1 MPKMTRIPGLL
12 TAFMAA
18 AWLSACATAD
28 PTADSQV
35 TAARV
40 DLDTGSAVF
49 KPEPRERS
57 AAVVAV
63 APVVVPAPQA
73 KPAVPRRRAK
83 AVPRVNPSQL
93 AGITDRRLVGL
104 LGAPTL
110 LRRDAPAE
118 IWQYAGTNCVMLVF
132 LYQDTGGSLAVRY
145 VEWLSR
151 AARVGYRLDAP
162 AQQAC
167 LSEIAPADA
176 MASVGAES

>member
-28 PTADSQV
+28 PQITM
-35 TAARV
+35 ARV
-40 DLDTGSAVF
+40 DSDTGSAVF
-49 KPEPRERS
+49 KPEPREHR
-57 AAVVAV
+57 AAVVAL
-63 APVVVPAPQA
+63 APVVVPAAPA
-73 KPAVPRRRAK
+73 KPAVPPRRAK

-132 LYQDTGGSLAVRY
+132 LYQDTGGGLAVRY

-151 AARVGYRLDAP
+151 AARVGSRLDAP

-176 MASVGAES
+176 MASAGAES